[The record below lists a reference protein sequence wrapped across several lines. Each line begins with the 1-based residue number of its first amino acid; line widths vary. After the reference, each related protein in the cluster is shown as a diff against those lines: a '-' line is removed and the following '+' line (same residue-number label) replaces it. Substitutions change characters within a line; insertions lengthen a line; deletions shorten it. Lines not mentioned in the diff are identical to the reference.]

1 MPGRSDEFVG
11 WATERVENPGG
22 EAGVKGGAI
31 LFRDVEG
38 DKDGES

>member
-1 MPGRSDEFVG
+1 MSLWGGRRRG
-11 WATERVENPGG
+11 WRIRGG